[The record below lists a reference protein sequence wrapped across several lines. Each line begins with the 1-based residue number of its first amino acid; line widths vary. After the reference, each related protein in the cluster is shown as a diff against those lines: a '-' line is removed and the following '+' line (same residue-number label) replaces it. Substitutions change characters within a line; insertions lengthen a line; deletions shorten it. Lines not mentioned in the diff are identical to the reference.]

1 MDNKFDKYINIESEL
16 EKDSR
21 FSINQ
26 KENIDKNLIRKQR
39 QNISIYIFFGF
50 IVFLLIFILKSL
62 VDNLTLIDT
71 VGVNFFNL
79 CNIPKN

>member
-1 MDNKFDKYINIESEL
+1 MNNKFDKYINIESEL

-39 QNISIYIFFGF
+39 QNIRIYIF
-50 IVFLLIFILKSL
+50 LYL
-62 VDNLTLIDT
+62 
-71 VGVNFFNL
+71 
-79 CNIPKN
+79 

>member
-1 MDNKFDKYINIESEL
+1 MDNKFDKYINLESEL

-39 QNISIYIFFGF
+39 QNIRIYIFFGF